1 MHIWQYYVSMPRV
14 LATILLRGTIP
25 VNEYYMCYYFEWRE
39 RERDWQ
45 YREGVRYCM
54 IIFVK

>member
-25 VNEYYMCYYFEWRE
+25 VKIIIHYYYFEWRE
-39 RERDWQ
+39 IQ
-45 YREGVRYCM
+45 MNKKGKMGVDEL
-54 IIFVK
+54 FA